1 MLGNANRALEKEN
14 LLVDVL
20 AAVSGIFALRAEDEQ
35 ERMMLGAWA
44 PDFRRHRYVN
54 EQLRENGDDQAD
66 QEIAIL
72 KAFIDLLDGNQV
84 QIDPANL
91 ENCRRGL

>member
-1 MLGNANRALEKEN
+1 
-14 LLVDVL
+14 
-20 AAVSGIFALRAEDEQ
+20 
-35 ERMMLGAWA
+35 MLGAWA

-84 QIDPANL
+84 QIDPAMN
-91 ENCRRGL
+91 